1 MALSRPIT
9 KPTKL
14 VVLWTYVF
22 TFGYIRVSMAIMKG
36 VVGQNITPN
45 EDVSKS
51 KGLKSGLSSAFIG
64 DQIYY
69 ILYID
74 RCLQA
79 HECATQDR

>member
-1 MALSRPIT
+1 MPII

-14 VVLWTYVF
+14 VVLRTYLF
-22 TFGYIRVSMAIMKG
+22 TFGYTRVNVAIMRG

-64 DQIYY
+64 DQKARKTNGSTQY
-69 ILYID
+69 
-74 RCLQA
+74 LQA
-79 HECATQDR
+79 GSL